1 MRTGSGDA
9 APERARAPALKTW
22 RLGSEQDR
30 NAAQSDT
37 FVAPPE
43 TRRTSR
49 RAIASHGTLAVLRYV
64 AILLPA
70 LLVFGAEF
78 VRHEELHSVLPVMLG
93 NAITAAVALV
103 ISLAIFVPLYRRL
116 DAADARVRRLQIE
129 QAVANER
136 ERIARD
142 LHDGISQ
149 ALFFLNVEAETLERS
164 LGESGQPERVLRTV
178 REIERAIRETADRVR
193 DAIFDL
199 RTRREA
205 DQPFGDWLST
215 YARHWSDVHNIPV
228 TVEHAGAPLA
238 LPVEQ
243 ELHVMAVIQE
253 SLHNVAKHA
262 QARTVTI
269 TVRGDPAGV
278 VVAVADDGRG
288 LPHPLPGPAQGR
300 YGLATLR
307 EQAEAMAGIVDVS
320 PGPSGGTRVVLSLPA
335 STRER

>member
-1 MRTGSGDA
+1 
-9 APERARAPALKTW
+9 
-22 RLGSEQDR
+22 
-30 NAAQSDT
+30 
-37 FVAPPE
+37 
-43 TRRTSR
+43 
-49 RAIASHGTLAVLRYV
+49 
-64 AILLPA
+64 
-70 LLVFGAEF
+70 
-78 VRHEELHSVLPVMLG
+78 LHSVLPVMLG
-93 NAITAAVALV
+93 NAITAAVALA

-164 LGESGQPERVLRTV
+164 LAESGRPESVLRTV
-178 REIERAIRETADRVR
+178 REIEHAIKETADRVR

-199 RTRREA
+199 RTSREA
-205 DQPFGDWLST
+205 DQPFGDWLKT
-215 YARHWSDVHNIPV
+215 YARHWSDVHNLPV
-228 TVEHAGAPLA
+228 TVEQAGLLLA

-253 SLHNVAKHA
+253 ALHNVAKHA
-262 QARTVTI
+262 QAKTVTI
-269 TVRGDPAGV
+269 TVTGNPAGV

-288 LPHPLPGPAQGR
+288 LPELIPGPAQGR

-307 EQAEAMAGIVDVS
+307 EQAEAVAGTVEVS

-335 STRER
+335 PAGRR